1 VHEYSLVSSLMDEVE
16 RQVQVHHATAVHAIH
31 VRLGE
36 LAGVDPALFRT
47 AFEMIQ
53 PDTLCAQAELT
64 LISEPAV
71 WHCPHCRK
79 PIQAGSALRC
89 PECQVPARL
98 DGGRDLVLDRLEME
112 VSDV

>member
-1 VHEYSLVSSLMDEVE
+1 MHEYSLVSSLMDEVE
-16 RQVQVHHATAVHAIH
+16 RQARAHHATSVRAVH

-53 PDTLCAQAELT
+53 AHTLCAEAKLT
-64 LISEPAV
+64 LITESAV

-89 PECQVPARL
+89 PECGVPARL
-98 DGGRDLVLDRLEME
+98 DQGRDLVLDRLEME